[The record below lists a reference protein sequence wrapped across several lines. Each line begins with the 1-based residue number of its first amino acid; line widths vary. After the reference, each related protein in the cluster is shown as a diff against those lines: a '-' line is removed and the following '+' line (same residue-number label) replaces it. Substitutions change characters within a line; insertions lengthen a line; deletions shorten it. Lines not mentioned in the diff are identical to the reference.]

1 MTTIPQQQQIQNINI
16 NFNNNEEKNNEKDNN
31 NEKEGELPKKE
42 NIEIDNKKEYTEAE
56 INELEY
62 DLALKYDK
70 RTYWQYYFFLLKTKH
85 DLLYAFYNN
94 NDYNSQ
100 IIKIDLF
107 FIQFLIFYT
116 INALFFNDDTMH
128 KIYEDQG
135 SFNFVYQLPTII
147 YSSLISL
154 ILNTVLKYFALS
166 NDDILDLKKN
176 TEKENINEKKQSLE
190 NKIKIKFIL
199 YFVISS
205 LFLFFFWY
213 YLSVFGAVFRNTQV
227 HLIKDTLVSFSL
239 SLIYPFGIYLLPGLF
254 RIPALSDEKKESKCL
269 YKISKILQML

>member
-1 MTTIPQQQQIQNINI
+1 
-16 NFNNNEEKNNEKDNN
+16 
-31 NEKEGELPKKE
+31 
-42 NIEIDNKKEYTEAE
+42 
-56 INELEY
+56 
-62 DLALKYDK
+62 
-70 RTYWQYYFFLLKTKH
+70 
-85 DLLYAFYNN
+85 
-94 NDYNSQ
+94 
-100 IIKIDLF
+100 
-107 FIQFLIFYT
+107 
-116 INALFFNDDTMH
+116 MH

-199 YFVISS
+199 YFFISS

-227 HLIKDTLVSFSL
+227 HLI
-239 SLIYPFGIYLLPGLF
+239 
-254 RIPALSDEKKESKCL
+254 
-269 YKISKILQML
+269 